1 MVHITSVVIL
11 LVRTVSN
18 VDITANVDG
27 KYRLAIVKQEDKEDI
42 GKNYNFLPQ
51 VASKLKFR
59 CFDSAYGAI

>member
-27 KYRLAIVKQEDKEDI
+27 KYRLAIVKQEDKKI
-42 GKNYNFLPQ
+42 LVKTITFCH
-51 VASKLKFR
+51 R
-59 CFDSAYGAI
+59 